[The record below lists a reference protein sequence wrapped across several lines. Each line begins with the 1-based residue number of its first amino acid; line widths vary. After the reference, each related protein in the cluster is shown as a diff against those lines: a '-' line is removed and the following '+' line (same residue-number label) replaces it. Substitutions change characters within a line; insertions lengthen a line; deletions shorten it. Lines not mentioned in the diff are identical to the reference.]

1 MLIIDVTGYLAAGL
15 VLAASCMHSMGALR
29 VLAIL
34 SNLAFMAYA
43 CDRSLLPILI
53 LHAIMLPVNI
63 GRLYQ
68 VAHPPSLVVGSRKR
82 PVRLE
87 KARSH
92 NSDILR
98 CQDPHLPSV
107 HPLGST
113 GSFYSVQARNVPDV
127 VSKSPSFIG
136 LILDSL

>member
-34 SNLAFMAYA
+34 SNLAFVAYA
-43 CDRSLLPILI
+43 YDRSLMPILI
-53 LHAIMLPVNI
+53 LHAILLPVNI

-68 VAHPPSLVVGSRKR
+68 VARPPSLAVMSRKR

-87 KARSH
+87 KARSQDG
-92 NSDILR
+92 DILR
-98 CQDPHLPSV
+98 RKDSHLPSV

-113 GSFYSVQARNVPDV
+113 GSFRPGPYGPCRSSRHD
-127 VSKSPSFIG
+127 
-136 LILDSL
+136 